1 MKIIFLDVDGVLNN
15 ADDSDHHIHKG
26 GCYFYSPKC
35 VERLNKITDATGAKI
50 VVSSTWRLGKTVNE
64 LQLQFKEMCITGEV
78 IDKTCQLNH
87 LDGYRGNEIL
97 KWIKDNEVLLG
108 HYYYNFKSYV
118 IIDDDTDMLLWQKD
132 NFVNTDGYKGLTDAD
147 AEKAACILNSAVNVN
162 NKDFEL
168 T

>member
-15 ADDSDHHIHKG
+15 ADDSDHHVHKG

-50 VVSSTWRLGKTVNE
+50 VVSSTWRLGKTVDE
-64 LQLQFKEMCITGEV
+64 LKAQFTEMGITGEV

-97 KWIKDNEVLLG
+97 KWIKDNESLLG

-147 AEKAACILNSAVNVN
+147 VYDAINIFNAAVNID
-162 NKDFEL
+162 NKIWSE
-168 T
+168 